1 MSPRAIVC
9 FEFDKLVASVPGDG
23 GPKQAD
29 APFEVQPHVF
39 NWLDGE
45 ARYNSAS
52 GRAAWIRPSRQRG
65 APAVEFT
72 SYVGVVRAPNGTQ
85 IEILPKI
92 GKSSDA
98 DVGRI
103 RRTLLEMLSSLPR
116 FRHILTDN
124 ALLQTSRLPLL
135 DIFIHQFLQAV
146 QAIVKRGLRGGYST
160 RQDNLFALRGK
171 LQVATHLRENLI
183 RRERFFSEFDEFSTD
198 RAENRLI
205 HTALKLAL
213 SWSSSALNQQL
224 ARELCFVFCDVPVS
238 KVPAVDLQL
247 IELDRDMGY
256 YTSALA
262 WATLILR
269 GHSPLTGSGKN
280 QAPSMLFPMQDVF
293 EAYVAKHLK
302 AQLHPSFDLQK
313 QPRSLSLV
321 RYGDKDKHEGWFQL
335 KPDLLVTYSTSNC
348 MCMVLDTKW
357 KLLDVMKDNSRDKFG
372 LSQADF
378 YQMYA
383 YGQTYLK
390 GDGDI
395 VLIFPKTSDFDH
407 ALKVFTF
414 PESEK
419 LRLWV
424 LPFCL
429 EHKILVLPECGSLH
443 ENFKVNEQNSDK

>member
-1 MSPRAIVC
+1 MSSSAIVC
-9 FEFDKLVASVPGDG
+9 FEFDKLVASVTSAGESKRSDVSSELHP
-23 GPKQAD
+23 Q
-29 APFEVQPHVF
+29 VF
-39 NWLDGE
+39 KWLESE

-52 GRAAWIRPSRQRG
+52 GRPAWIRPSRQRG
-65 APAVEFT
+65 APAVEFS
-72 SYVGVVRAPNGTQ
+72 SYVGVVRAPDGTQ

-92 GKSSDA
+92 AKSSAA
-98 DVGRI
+98 DVRRI
-103 RRTLLEMLSSLPR
+103 RRTLLDMLSSLPR
-116 FRHILTDN
+116 FRHILTHN
-124 ALLQTSRLPLL
+124 ASLQTSRMSLL
-135 DIFIHQFLQAV
+135 DVFIHQFLQAV

-171 LQVATHLRENLI
+171 LQVAAHLRGNLI

-205 HTALKLAL
+205 HTALRLAQ
-213 SWSSSALNQQL
+213 SWSSSAISQQL

-280 QAPSMLFPMQDVF
+280 EAPSMLFPMQDVF
-293 EAYVAKHLK
+293 EAYVAKHLR
-302 AQLHPSFDLQK
+302 AQFHPSFGLQK
-313 QPRSLSLV
+313 QPRSQSLV
-321 RYGDKDKHEGWFQL
+321 RYGDKDKDEGWFQL
-335 KPDLLVTYSTSNC
+335 KPDLLVTDSTGNR
-348 MCMVLDTKW
+348 MVLDTKW
-357 KLLDVMKDNSRDKFG
+357 KLIDGSKDNSRDKFG

-383 YGQTYLK
+383 YGQKYLQ

-395 VLIFPKTSDFDH
+395 VLIYPKTADFDNP
-407 ALKVFTF
+407 LNVFKF

-419 LRLWV
+419 MRLWV

-429 EHKILVLPECGSLH
+429 DKKYLIVPNCGSLNKYLH
-443 ENFKVNEQNSDK
+443 KKFDN

>member
-1 MSPRAIVC
+1 MSPNAIVC
-9 FEFDKLVASVPGDG
+9 FEFDKLVASVPGAEES
-23 GPKQAD
+23 KQSD
-29 APFEVQPHVF
+29 VSSEVQPHVF
-39 NWLDGE
+39 NWLESE
-45 ARYNSAS
+45 ARYNPAS
-52 GRAAWIRPSRQRG
+52 GRPAWIRPSRQQG

-72 SYVGVVRAPNGTQ
+72 SYVGVVRAPAGTQ

-98 DVGRI
+98 DVDRI
-103 RRTLLEMLSSLPR
+103 RRTLLAMLSSLPR

-124 ALLQTSRLPLL
+124 AALQTNRMPLL
-135 DIFIHQFLQAV
+135 DVFIYQFLQAV
-146 QAIVKRGLRGGYST
+146 QTIVKRGLRGGYST

-171 LQVATHLRENLI
+171 LQVATHLRVNLI

-205 HTALKLAL
+205 HTALKCAL
-213 SWSSSALNQQL
+213 SWSSSPINQHL
-224 ARELCFVFCDVPVS
+224 ARELCFVFCEVPVT
-238 KVPAVDLQL
+238 KVPAVDFQL
-247 IELDRDMGY
+247 VDLDRDMGY
-256 YTSALA
+256 YASALA
-262 WATLILR
+262 WATLILQ

-280 QAPSMLFPMQDVF
+280 EAPSMLFPMQDVF

-302 AQLHPSFDLQK
+302 AQLNPSFSLQK

-321 RYGDKDKHEGWFQL
+321 RYGYKDKDEGWFQL
-335 KPDLLVTYSTSNC
+335 KPDLLVKDSTGNR
-348 MCMVLDTKW
+348 MVLDTKW
-357 KLLDVMKDNSRDKFG
+357 KLIDMSKDNSRDKFG

-383 YGQTYLK
+383 YGQTYLQ

-395 VLIFPKTSDFDH
+395 VLIYPKTADFDQ
-407 ALKVFTF
+407 ALKVFKF

-429 EHKILVLPECGSLH
+429 DKRFLIVPNCGSLNKYFYDLY
-443 ENFKVNEQNSDK
+443 EKFNN

>member
-1 MSPRAIVC
+1 MSSSAIVC
-9 FEFDKLVASVPGDG
+9 FEFDKLVASVSGDG

-39 NWLDGE
+39 NWLESE

-52 GRAAWIRPSRQRG
+52 GRSTWIRPSRQRG

-72 SYVGVVRAPNGTQ
+72 SYVGVVRAPDGTQ

-92 GKSSDA
+92 GKSSGA
-98 DVGRI
+98 DVRRI
-103 RRTLLEMLSSLPR
+103 RHTLLDMLRSLPR

-124 ALLQTSRLPLL
+124 AALQTSRMPLL
-135 DIFIHQFLQAV
+135 DVFIHQFLQAV

-183 RRERFFSEFDEFSTD
+183 RRERFFSEFDEFSKD

-213 SWSSSALNQQL
+213 SWSSSAPNQQL

-247 IELDRDMGY
+247 IDLDRDMGY

-269 GHSPLTGSGKN
+269 GHSPLTGLGKN
-280 QAPSMLFPMQDVF
+280 EAPSMLFPMQDVF

-302 AQLHPSFDLQK
+302 AQIHPSFGLKK
-313 QPRSLSLV
+313 QPRSQSLV
-321 RYGDKDKHEGWFQL
+321 RYGDKDNDEGWFQL
-335 KPDLLVTYSTSNC
+335 KPDLLVTDSTGNR
-348 MCMVLDTKW
+348 MVLDTKW
-357 KLLDVMKDNSRDKFG
+357 KLINGSKDNSQDKFG
-372 LSQADF
+372 LSQVDF
-378 YQMYA
+378 YQMYV
-383 YGQTYLK
+383 YGQTYLQ

-395 VLIFPKTSDFDH
+395 VLIYPKTADFDQ
-407 ALKVFTF
+407 ALKVFKF
-414 PESEK
+414 PESKK
-419 LRLWV
+419 LNLWV

-429 EHKILVLPECGSLH
+429 EKKILALPDCGSL
-443 ENFKVNEQNSDK
+443 NGKFRLQFS